1 MGRLRN
7 REREVKNSLNAI
19 ARFLFGLRRPS
30 RATNT
35 RLLHQRG
42 ETRQSLVIR
51 EATPDDIPA
60 LAELHVKTWSDTYWN
75 VISQPTY
82 QIRERQWREQF
93 KKIDERWFCLVVENH
108 HGELVG
114 FAKGQSYASDDLPGY
129 SGELNKIYLLR
140 QYQRLG
146 LGRRLVG
153 HVARRFLDQGI
164 STMVLF
170 GTPQNP
176 SCAFHEALGG
186 ERLFASNGEFHGG
199 YGWRDLHKLAS
210 SCPIEPSQDEPAA

>member
-1 MGRLRN
+1 M
-7 REREVKNSLNAI
+7 KNSVNTI
-19 ARFLFGLRRPS
+19 VRFLFGLRRPS
-30 RATNT
+30 KATNT
-35 RLLHQRG
+35 RLLRQRG
-42 ETRQSLVIR
+42 ETLHSVVIR
-51 EATPDDIPA
+51 EATSHDIPA

-75 VISQPTY
+75 VINPPSY

-93 KKIDERWFCLVVENH
+93 EKIDGSWFCLVVENH

-114 FAKGQSYASDDLPGY
+114 FAKGKSHASDDLPGY

-153 HVARRFLDQGI
+153 HVARRFLNQGI

-186 ERLFASNGEFHGG
+186 ERLFAKNGEFHGG
-199 YGWRDLHKLAS
+199 YGWRDLHELAS
-210 SCPIEPSQDEPAA
+210 ICPIEPSRDAA